1 MKIKET
7 IEEYKVGLEQLTQKT
22 DIENNTKALAKT
34 IVDLYDSS
42 Y

>member
-7 IEEYKVGLEQLTQKT
+7 IEEYKVCLEQLVQKK
-22 DIENNTKALAKT
+22 DIENNTKVLAKT